1 MAWST
6 YSTILLLISVFTP
19 DYNPMTDQ
27 PIPTLEQKLIRL
39 KEIQQML
46 ESKSVPLSQSMT
58 LLEEALNLK
67 KQIEKELKSMENKI
81 LDLTKEDE

>member
-1 MAWST
+1 MNDSQAQS
-6 YSTILLLISVFTP
+6 
-19 DYNPMTDQ
+19 
-27 PIPTLEQKLIRL
+27 LEQKLIRL

-67 KQIEKELKSMENKI
+67 KQIEKELKVMENKI
-81 LDLTKEDE
+81 VDLTKDDE

>member
-1 MAWST
+1 
-6 YSTILLLISVFTP
+6 
-19 DYNPMTDQ
+19 MTDTQ
-27 PIPTLEQKLIRL
+27 TQTLEQKLIRL
-39 KEIQQML
+39 KEIQQLL

-81 LDLTKEDE
+81 IDLTKEDE

>member
-1 MAWST
+1 
-6 YSTILLLISVFTP
+6 
-19 DYNPMTDQ
+19 MTESQ
-27 PIPTLEQKLIRL
+27 TQTLEQKLIRL

-81 LDLTKEDE
+81 FDLTKEDE

>member
-1 MAWST
+1 
-6 YSTILLLISVFTP
+6 
-19 DYNPMTDQ
+19 MTDLQ
-27 PIPTLEQKLIRL
+27 TQTLEQKLIRL

-81 LDLTKEDE
+81 VDLTKEDQ

>member
-1 MAWST
+1 
-6 YSTILLLISVFTP
+6 
-19 DYNPMTDQ
+19 MTDQ
-27 PIPTLEQKLIRL
+27 QSQTLEQKLIRL

-81 LDLTKEDE
+81 VDLTKDDQ

>member
-1 MAWST
+1 
-6 YSTILLLISVFTP
+6 
-19 DYNPMTDQ
+19 MTDSPTQ
-27 PIPTLEQKLIRL
+27 TLEQKLVRL

-46 ESKSVPLSQSMT
+46 EAKSVPLSQSMV

-81 LDLTKEDE
+81 FDLTKEDQ

>member
-1 MAWST
+1 
-6 YSTILLLISVFTP
+6 
-19 DYNPMTDQ
+19 MTDPQ
-27 PIPTLEQKLIRL
+27 THTLEQKLIRL

-81 LDLTKEDE
+81 VDLTKDDE

>member
-1 MAWST
+1 MSEH
-6 YSTILLLISVFTP
+6 
-19 DYNPMTDQ
+19 Q
-27 PIPTLEQKLIRL
+27 TLEQKLIRL
-39 KEIQQML
+39 KEIQQLL

-81 LDLTKEDE
+81 VDLTKEDR

>member
-1 MAWST
+1 
-6 YSTILLLISVFTP
+6 
-19 DYNPMTDQ
+19 MTNLQ
-27 PIPTLEQKLIRL
+27 NQTLEQKIIRL

-46 ESKSVPLSQSMT
+46 ESKSVALSQSMT

-81 LDLTKEDE
+81 VDLTKEGE

>member
-1 MAWST
+1 MNDPQT
-6 YSTILLLISVFTP
+6 
-19 DYNPMTDQ
+19 Q
-27 PIPTLEQKLIRL
+27 PLEQKLTRL

-81 LDLTKEDE
+81 FDLTKEDQ

>member
-1 MAWST
+1 MNNT
-6 YSTILLLISVFTP
+6 QL
-19 DYNPMTDQ
+19 Q
-27 PIPTLEQKLIRL
+27 TLEQKLVRL

-67 KQIEKELKSMENKI
+67 KEIEKELKSMENKI
-81 LDLTKEDE
+81 VDLTKEDH

>member
-1 MAWST
+1 
-6 YSTILLLISVFTP
+6 
-19 DYNPMTDQ
+19 MTQ
-27 PIPTLEQKLIRL
+27 TQTLEQKLIRL

-67 KQIEKELKSMENKI
+67 KQIESELKSMENKI
-81 LDLTKEDE
+81 VDLTKEDQ